1 MYMSMRGTARRAR
14 SAIAIDLQEF
24 GWERALIA
32 TMRHSTLPWLDSCE
46 PVISLDATPLAEVA
60 ELGPRDRLSLVAQFS
75 AHQALLHFA
84 GFSDAELDPGEW
96 AVVRKRGNDCRLVRT
111 AARTTADEAPAL
123 TVIQQFAEVVAAP
136 PLDALRQSWGRA
148 ESVYIEAESR
158 LRGDAAADLQWM
170 RRSALGAIAAPG
182 SDALRELLRI
192 GTGRFCASD
201 VAIDSIR
208 SAAALGSEQI
218 IELGTGASPLQRYSA
233 LRALAS
239 ITGAIERCGESE
251 IVERVVEA
259 ASRQHLVFVVTNRD
273 SFDASSARVIDM
285 LAATDAGLW
294 IVDDANESD
303 LPHSRFFIVA
313 PFLAARRGIEERI
326 ATLTTT
332 DSQSWLERFVESEDF
347 ARFLETGALPEEERA
362 SSVGSLREPARS
374 CIAALALLGTRI
386 RIDVAS
392 AFFQQLMFGGV
403 AEELAIEGIT
413 SIEDGHIVF
422 SSDASRVAAKN
433 LIPASSRPM
442 LSRVAASVMV
452 ETAGELAGAAAL
464 LIDAGDPRA
473 AAELLEQVTFANDD
487 HLLLLQSLSR
497 QALTPRLA
505 QTLASMLIEK
515 GRYRDARDIVLLLTE
530 DVRDL
535 FLARI
540 ERRIGDYSSARSR
553 LERITNRTFDHDAL
567 RIELLHLESRYDD
580 MRVALA
586 ACTAPHGEEERA
598 RLAYLR
604 ALHAFETGEQID
616 PEDDADLPASH
627 YFASRLATY
636 RAASRQ
642 DFDDA
647 AGRAAQSFARAR
659 DAAERIDAALDR
671 VYILFTA
678 GAWQEAREEALQTL
692 ALVEETQGDL
702 AAGGILFILA
712 YLAADDGQ
720 WAHAAQHIH
729 RLRNF
734 YRGTSDGRRLLE
746 TELLS
751 AHLNFSRGR
760 FSDAMRSA
768 QLIADSSLT
777 AQIREAAA
785 LILDE
790 IDWMERR
797 DTPLRSTGTSGNVEL
812 TRRHERMRL
821 RRSGGNV
828 DRTAATTRSQRLQLF
843 RDAIGCGRSDEAAR
857 IAAELGVELPVGEGN
872 ASSLE
877 LRMLR
882 DAALRE
888 FPFGPRDFV
897 PTPWRFATRNR
908 LGQWHEIGSLPPA
921 HATELDRV
929 LASAETDWI
938 ICSDRELLF
947 VDGISRWCAESRE
960 ALAAIF
966 RTRAGHHRMQR
977 VIEQNET
984 VSAAKSEAIDG
995 IIGASPAIR
1004 ELGSL
1009 ITRVSRRD
1017 VPACIL
1023 GESGT
1028 GKELVARAIHRYSPR
1043 RGKTFTAVNCAALP
1057 ENLIESELFGC
1068 VRGAFTGA
1076 DRDRAGL
1083 IETSEGGTLF
1093 LDEIGEMPLVA
1104 QAKLLRFLQ
1113 EGEFRRVGDTVNRT
1127 ADVRIVSATNRKLEA
1142 AVEEGRFRE
1151 DLYYRIGGVE
1161 IALPPLRDR
1170 ATDVPMLAAHFLGKE
1185 HAKSRGGPTRL
1196 TADAESVFLA
1206 YRWPGNVRE
1215 LQNTI
1220 RAAHALAGD
1229 AAAIDVEHLPERMR
1243 SAVTRG
1249 GASISS
1255 YQDAVTRFRRDLIEK
1270 SLLQAN
1276 GNQNRAAASLSMSR
1290 QALAYQIRE
1299 LGILVRPHVV
1309 TER

>member
-1 MYMSMRGTARRAR
+1 MRGTARRTR
-14 SAIAIDLQEF
+14 SAITIDLREF
-24 GWERALIA
+24 GWDRALIA
-32 TMRHSTLPWLDSCE
+32 TMRHSTLPWLDGCV
-46 PVISLDATPLAEVA
+46 PVVSLDATPLAEVA
-60 ELGPRDRLSLVAQFS
+60 EFGPRDRLSLVAQFS

-84 GFSDAELDPGEW
+84 GFSDAELDPAEW

-123 TVIQQFAEVVAAP
+123 TVIQQFAEVVSAP
-136 PLDALRQSWGRA
+136 PLDSLRQSWGRA
-148 ESVYIEAESR
+148 ESVYLEAEAR

-170 RRSALGAIAAPG
+170 RRSALGAISAPG
-182 SDALRELLRI
+182 PDALREMLRS
-192 GTGRFCASD
+192 GLGRFRASD
-201 VAIDSIR
+201 AIDSIR
-208 SAAALGSEQI
+208 VAAALGSEQI
-218 IELGTGASPLQRYSA
+218 IAIGPGASPLQRYSA
-233 LRALAS
+233 LRALAPL
-239 ITGAIERCGESE
+239 TGAIERCGESQ
-251 IVERVVEA
+251 IVERVLEA
-259 ASRQHLVFVVTNRD
+259 ASRQHLIFLVTNRD

-285 LAATDAGLW
+285 LAATEAGIW
-294 IVDDANESD
+294 IIDDGNESD
-303 LPHSRFFIVA
+303 LPHSRFFVVA
-313 PFLAARRGIEERI
+313 PFLAARRNIDERI
-326 ATLTTT
+326 TALTVT
-332 DSQSWLERFVESEDF
+332 DARAWLEHFVESESF
-347 ARFLETGALPEEERA
+347 PRFLDTGTLPEEERA
-362 SSVGSLREPARS
+362 SSVSSLSEPARS
-374 CIAALALLGTRI
+374 CIAALALLGTRV

-392 AFFQQLMFGGV
+392 AFFQQLMFSGV
-403 AEELAIEGIT
+403 AGELAIEGIT

-422 SSDASRVAAKN
+422 SSNAIRVAAKN
-433 LIPASSRPM
+433 LIPSSSRPM
-442 LSRVAASVMV
+442 LSRVAASVMAG
-452 ETAGELAGAAAL
+452 TAGDLAGAAAL
-464 LIDAGDPRA
+464 LIEAGDPRA
-473 AAELLEQVTFANDD
+473 AAELLEQVTFASDQ
-487 HLLLLQSLSR
+487 HLLLLQSIPR
-497 QALTPRLA
+497 HALTPKLA
-505 QTLASMLIEK
+505 RTLASALIER

-530 DVRDL
+530 DVREL

-540 ERRIGDYSSARSR
+540 ERRLGDYSPARSR

-580 MRVALA
+580 MREALA
-586 ACTAPHGEEERA
+586 ACTPPQGEEERA

-604 ALHAFETGEQID
+604 ALHAHETGAQTD
-616 PEDDADLPASH
+616 PVDDAELPADH
-627 YFASRLATY
+627 YFTSRLATY

-647 AGRAAQSFARAR
+647 AGHAVKSFARAR

-678 GAWQEAREEALQTL
+678 GAWQEAREEALRTL
-692 ALVEETQGDL
+692 ALVEETQGDP

-734 YRGTSDGRRLLE
+734 FRGTSDDRRLLE
-746 TELLS
+746 TELLV
-751 AHLNFSRGR
+751 AHLDFSRGR

-768 QLIADSSLT
+768 QFIADSNFT
-777 AQIREAAA
+777 AQMREAAA

-797 DTPLRSTGTSGNVEL
+797 ETPLRSTGTSGNVEL
-812 TRRHERMRL
+812 TRRHEVLRI
-821 RRSGGNV
+821 RRSGGHV
-828 DRTAATTRSQRLQLF
+828 DLSGATTRSQRLQLL
-843 RDAIGCGRSDEAAR
+843 RDAIGSGRSEEAAR
-857 IAAELGVELPVGEGN
+857 IAGEMGVELPVGEGS
-872 ASSLE
+872 ASTLE

-908 LGQWHEIGSLPPA
+908 LGQWHEIGSLSPA
-921 HATELDRV
+921 HAAELDRV

-966 RTRAGHHRMQR
+966 RTRAGHHRIQR
-977 VIEQNET
+977 VIEQNENVT
-984 VSAAKSEAIDG
+984 VAKSEAIDG
-995 IIGASPAIR
+995 ILGDSPAMR

-1009 ITRVSRRD
+1009 ITRVARRD

-1113 EGEFRRVGDTVNRT
+1113 EGEFRRVGDTVNRA

-1161 IALPPLRDR
+1161 IVLPPLRDR
-1170 ATDVPMLAAHFLGKE
+1170 TADVPMLAAHFLAKE
-1185 HAKSRGGPTRL
+1185 QEKSRGGPARL

-1229 AAAIDVEHLPERMR
+1229 AAAIDVEHLPERIR
-1243 SAVTRG
+1243 SAVVRG

-1255 YQDAVTRFRRDLIEK
+1255 YQDAVTHFRRDLIEK

>member
-1 MYMSMRGTARRAR
+1 
-14 SAIAIDLQEF
+14 
-24 GWERALIA
+24 
-32 TMRHSTLPWLDSCE
+32 
-46 PVISLDATPLAEVA
+46 
-60 ELGPRDRLSLVAQFS
+60 
-75 AHQALLHFA
+75 
-84 GFSDAELDPGEW
+84 
-96 AVVRKRGNDCRLVRT
+96 VRT
-111 AARTTADEAPAL
+111 AARATADEAPAL
-123 TVIQQFAEVVAAP
+123 TVIQQFAEAVAAP
-136 PLDALRQSWGRA
+136 PLDSLRQSWGRA
-148 ESVYIEAESR
+148 ESVYIEAEAR

-170 RRSALGAIAAPG
+170 RRSALGAVAAPG
-182 SDALRELLRI
+182 SDALREMLRS
-192 GTGRFCASD
+192 GAGRFRASD
-201 VAIDSIR
+201 AIDSIR
-208 SAAALGSEQI
+208 AAAALGGEQI
-218 IELGTGASPLQRYSA
+218 IELGPGASPLQRYSA
-233 LRALAS
+233 LRALAP

-259 ASRQHLVFVVTNRD
+259 ASRQHLVFSVTNRD
-273 SFDASSARVIDM
+273 SFDASSARVIEM
-285 LAATDAGLW
+285 LAATDAGIW
-294 IVDDANESD
+294 IVDDGNESD
-303 LPHSRFFIVA
+303 LPHSRFFVVA
-313 PFLAARRGIEERI
+313 PFLAARRDIEERI
-326 ATLTTT
+326 AALTVT
-332 DSQSWLERFVESEDF
+332 DARAWLEHFVESDAF
-347 ARFLETGALPEEERA
+347 PRFLDTGTLPEAERA
-362 SSVGSLREPARS
+362 SSVSALREPARS
-374 CIAALALLGTRI
+374 YIAALALLGTRI

-403 AEELAIEGIT
+403 ADELAIEGIT
-413 SIEDGHIVF
+413 SIDDGHIVF
-422 SSDASRVAAKN
+422 ASDAIRVAAKN
-433 LIPASSRPM
+433 LIPSASRPM
-442 LSRVAASVMV
+442 LSRVAADVMIG
-452 ETAGELAGAAAL
+452 TAGELADAAAL

-473 AAELLEQVTFANDD
+473 AAELLEQVTFASDK
-487 HLLLLQSLSR
+487 HLLLLQSIPR
-497 QALTPRLA
+497 QSLTPRLA
-505 QTLASMLIEK
+505 ETLARALIDK
-515 GRYRDARDIVLLLTE
+515 GRYRDARDIVLLLTG
-530 DVRDL
+530 DL
-535 FLARI
+535 RELLLARI
-540 ERRIGDYSSARSR
+540 ERRMGDYLPAIAR
-553 LERITNRTFDHDAL
+553 LERIASRTFGHDIL
-567 RIELLHLESRYDD
+567 RAELFHLVGRYDD
-580 MRVALA
+580 MRLALQTCKPASDEEQARFAYFRALLRHEGNRPDDQADVKPPEGHHLTSRLGMYLA
-586 ACTAPHGEEERA
+586 AA
-598 RLAYLR
+598 RHDLDEAAR
-604 ALHAFETGEQID
+604 HAALSI
-616 PEDDADLPASH
+616 
-627 YFASRLATY
+627 
-636 RAASRQ
+636 
-642 DFDDA
+642 
-647 AGRAAQSFARAR
+647 ARAR
-659 DAAERIDAALDR
+659 DVGERIDAALDR
-671 VYILFTA
+671 IYILFTA
-678 GAWQEAREEALQTL
+678 GAWPEAREECLRTL
-692 ALVEETQGDL
+692 ALVEETQGDR
-702 AAGGILFILA
+702 AAGSILFILA

-734 YRGTSDGRRLLE
+734 YRGTGNERRLLE
-746 TELLS
+746 TELLAS
-751 AHLNFSRGR
+751 HLDFSRGR
-760 FSDAMRSA
+760 FRDAMRAA
-768 QLIADSSLT
+768 QSIAEMEST
-777 AQIREAAA
+777 PQIREAVA

-812 TRRHERMRL
+812 TRRHETLRI
-821 RRSGGNV
+821 RRSGRHV
-828 DRTAATTRSQRLQLF
+828 DLSAATTRSQRLQLF
-843 RDAIGCGRSDEAAR
+843 RDAIGHGRGEEAAR
-857 IAAELGVELPVGEGN
+857 IATEMGAELPVAEGN

-877 LRMLR
+877 LKTLR
-882 DAALRE
+882 DAALRQ

-908 LGQWHEIGSLPPA
+908 LGQWHEIGSLTPA
-921 HATELDRV
+921 HTAELDRV

-938 ICSDRELLF
+938 VCSDRELLF

-966 RTRAGHHRMQR
+966 RTRAEHHRMQR
-977 VIEQNET
+977 VIEQNEN
-984 VSAAKSEAIDG
+984 VSVAKSEAIDG
-995 IIGASPAIR
+995 IIGDSPAMR

-1009 ITRVSRRD
+1009 ITRVARRD
-1017 VPACIL
+1017 VPVCIL

-1028 GKELVARAIHRYSPR
+1028 GKELVARAIHRYSQR
-1043 RGKTFTAVNCAALP
+1043 RGKTFTPVNCAALP

-1093 LDEIGEMPLVA
+1093 LDEIGEMPLAA

-1170 ATDVPMLAAHFLGKE
+1170 ATDVPMLAAHFLAKE
-1185 HAKSRGGPTRL
+1185 REKSRGGAAKL

-1220 RAAHALAGD
+1220 RSAHALAGD
-1229 AAAIDVEHLPERMR
+1229 AATIDVEHLPDRMR
-1243 SAVTRG
+1243 TAVARG